1 MSNSPY
7 YVYDFAANAR
17 VERPL
22 AKAFSRWMQKLA
34 ELFAEHWKNFSA
46 TQIQTNELLVD
57 SREFANFQSK
67 WKLPA
72 YAVEISFSVEATN
85 ATSNTTSNTTSNATS
100 TATTGMLVIDRVEL
114 LTLLMDVLGNTDE
127 IADRELTSVE
137 DALCEMILQQAATA
151 MVDSWQGVEGI
162 VVNVGP
168 VDQQPNRSKIFS
180 SEKKLLASGVCI
192 QVGEASA
199 NIQVVLAKDE
209 TSKLLGV
216 ETQRDSQPKNNE
228 RLSPQKIAEI
238 GVEVSAGLG
247 SVDLVMD
254 DLVSISVGDI
264 IVLEQSVEEP
274 VLMFVNHEPTFRAW
288 PGRVAS
294 KQALKIVS
302 ATN

>member
-1 MSNSPY
+1 MSDSPY
-7 YVYDFAANAR
+7 FVYDFAANAR

-22 AKAFSRWMQKLA
+22 AKALSRWMQKLA

-46 TQIQTNELLVD
+46 TQIQANELLVD
-57 SREFANFQSK
+57 SREFAHFQSK

-72 YAVEISFSVEATN
+72 YAVEISFSDDAAN
-85 ATSNTTSNTTSNATS
+85 ATSNASS
-100 TATTGMLVIDRVEL
+100 TAATTGMLVIDRVEL
-114 LTLLMDVLGNTDE
+114 LALLMDILGNTDE
-127 IADRELTSVE
+127 IVDRELTSVE
-137 DALCEMILQQAATA
+137 DALCEMILQQVATA
-151 MVDSWQGVEGI
+151 MADSWQGAEEI

-168 VDQQPNRSKIFS
+168 VDQQPSRNKMFS
-180 SEKKLLASGVCI
+180 PEKKLLASGVCI
-192 QVGEASA
+192 QVGESSA
-199 NIQVVLAKDE
+199 NIHVVLAKDE

-216 ETQRDSQPKNNE
+216 ETQRDSKPKNNE
-228 RLSPQKIAEI
+228 RLSSEKIAEI

-264 IVLEQSVEEP
+264 IVLEQSVEDP

-302 ATN
+302 ETN